1 MLPLVLNKRA
11 RYEFESIE
19 TLRAGLVLSGGE
31 VKMLRGKHGSL
42 AGSYVR
48 VIGDHAVLL
57 NAQIPPYPYARNEEY
72 EPTRTRKILVKKS
85 ELLKLKQ
92 AQETKGHTLVP
103 LMIALDGRFIKIEV
117 AIARGK
123 NTADR
128 RESIRKRDLERDT
141 ARDLKNF
148 K

>member
-1 MLPLVLNKRA
+1 MVLD
-11 RYEFESIE
+11 
-19 TLRAGLVLSGGE
+19 GGE

-72 EPTRTRKILVKKS
+72 EPTRTRQLLLKKS
-85 ELLKLKQ
+85 ELLQLKQ

-103 LMIALDGRFIKIEV
+103 LMIGLDGRFIKVEV

-123 NTADR
+123 NTTDR
-128 RESIRKRDLERDT
+128 REAIRKRDLDREV
-141 ARDLKNF
+141 ARDLKNY
-148 K
+148 